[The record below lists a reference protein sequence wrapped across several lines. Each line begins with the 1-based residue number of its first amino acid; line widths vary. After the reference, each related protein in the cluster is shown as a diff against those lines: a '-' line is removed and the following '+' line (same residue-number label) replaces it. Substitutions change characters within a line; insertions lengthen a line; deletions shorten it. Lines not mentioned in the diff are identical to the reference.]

1 MNKFLI
7 LNYKFNVAK
16 PSEKSSVE
24 KWLHLSQGVGLAVL
38 ALVKFSLVLVLY
50 LSQDWEMIWL
60 FYIYVL
66 LDLPAKILSPP
77 TPLLWVKYLV
87 RIFLSK
93 KKLWRYLM
101 SMLLWDVTLLL
112 LIGWMIMG
120 IVFYPNYLEKLPFLL
135 IAIVYSLQ
143 DSLLAF
149 VLLMFSKKGNLA
161 AFLAILVF
169 VLALGA
175 ISMQEN
181 GLMLLSI
188 FACLL
193 VQWGLFTL
201 LVKKEMFVI

>member
-1 MNKFLI
+1 
-7 LNYKFNVAK
+7 
-16 PSEKSSVE
+16 
-24 KWLHLSQGVGLAVL
+24 
-38 ALVKFSLVLVLY
+38 
-50 LSQDWEMIWL
+50 
-60 FYIYVL
+60 
-66 LDLPAKILSPP
+66 
-77 TPLLWVKYLV
+77 
-87 RIFLSK
+87 
-93 KKLWRYLM
+93 M